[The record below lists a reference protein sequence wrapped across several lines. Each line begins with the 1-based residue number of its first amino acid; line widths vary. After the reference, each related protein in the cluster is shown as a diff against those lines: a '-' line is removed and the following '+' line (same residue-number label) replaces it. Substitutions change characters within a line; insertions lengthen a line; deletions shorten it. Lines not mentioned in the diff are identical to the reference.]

1 MGYVSGVLDT
11 VFLLPIS
18 YSLSHIPEAFMI
30 RDKSYRFSVRI
41 VRMAQYLQSEH
52 KEWTISKQILK
63 SGTSICANVME
74 AKYGQS
80 RADFL
85 SKNSIALK
93 EAVETEYWLRL
104 LHETGYL
111 TDRMYDS
118 IYPECCELIRILT
131 SIVNSTKN

>member
-1 MGYVSGVLDT
+1 
-11 VFLLPIS
+11 
-18 YSLSHIPEAFMI
+18 MI
-30 RDKSYRFSVRI
+30 RKKAFRFSVRI
-41 VRMAQYLQSEH
+41 VNMEQYLQRER
-52 KEWTISKQILK
+52 KEFVISKQIKK
-63 SGTSICANVME
+63 SGTSICANVVE

-111 TDRMYDS
+111 TDRMFDS

-131 SIVNSTKN
+131 SIVNSTKK